1 MQTICIAVVGLR
13 FGAAFPPIYRDHPD
27 IERVAI
33 CDQNEAVLNAYGEQ
47 ASLEWHRENEQPII
61 TTMRP
66 FNSAKA
72 WSSDWKSVLAE
83 PTDRLDLLPES
94 IRRFMELVTIPD
106 PKNPHQS
113 ISQGGGHH
121 GSHPHMVHEFVRS
134 ITENRKPWIDD
145 ITAANWTA
153 AGICAHESA
162 VKGGA
167 AVEIPCFD

>member
-27 IERVAI
+27 VERVAI

-72 WSSDWKSVLAE
+72 WSSDLKSVLAE

-94 IRRFMELVTIPD
+94 IRRFTELVTIPD

-113 ISQGGGHH
+113 ISQGGRPPWLAPAHGPRIRPQHH
-121 GSHPHMVHEFVRS
+121 
-134 ITENRKPWIDD
+134 RKPQALDRRHHRRQLDRGRDLRSRI
-145 ITAANWTA
+145 
-153 AGICAHESA
+153 
-162 VKGGA
+162 GG
-167 AVEIPCFD
+167 EGRRGRRDPLF